1 MLITLCAIAIAI
13 LMELFTPTALTFHPL
28 YLIALML
35 TGGTLIFLGT
45 IFLNT
50 LILNPLNQLEQ
61 KLIPNLMN
69 LLRHNF
75 PLRLGRFLLFLFPL
89 LSFVCVAIL
98 LAVDVP
104 YQKWL
109 FLGWIVTFGLSLDVL
124 RDSWLRLVNFLNP
137 TYLVEHFSQEAK
149 IAIQNDKDQ
158 TLWQS
163 LDGLSEICLRSV
175 EKSKLALSAQTL
187 QTFPPII
194 HAFFASSKSI
204 AHFNA
209 DQTVEKET
217 GRDEASYTIF
227 YLLQRLELI
236 NDKALHNRL
245 ETICRQ
251 MIMTMGKLIVYGAQY
266 DLSMVSFPTH
276 FLTKFGLKAQQHHFD
291 EVAVLTTSTLLEI
304 SKTIIQDIDLTYA
317 DLQDPFRAIINGLAA
332 IARNTFKKD
341 KQTNIKVLT
350 QPLID
355 LKAFFETEKMAKHR
369 DTPVIIQE
377 INGVLEEFQVLEQ
390 MMHSIPTISD
400 LTEMPPAELP

>member
-1 MLITLCAIAIAI
+1 MLITICAIIIAV

-45 IFLNT
+45 IFINT
-50 LILNPLNQLEQ
+50 SILSPLGRLEQ

-69 LLRHNF
+69 LLRHNI
-75 PLRLGRFLLFLFPL
+75 PLRLARFFLFLFPL
-89 LSFVCVAIL
+89 LSFIGVAIL
-98 LAVDVP
+98 LAVDIP

-109 FLGWIVTFGLSLDVL
+109 FLGWIIAFGLALDLL
-124 RDSWLRLVNFLNP
+124 RDTWLRLVNFLNP
-137 TYLVEHFSQEAK
+137 SYLVDHFAQEAK
-149 IAIQNDKDQ
+149 TAIQNDKDQ
-158 TLWQS
+158 VLWQS
-163 LDGLSEICLRSV
+163 LDGLAEISLRAV
-175 EKSKLALSAQTL
+175 EKSKLALSAQAL

-204 AHFNA
+204 AHVNV

-251 MIMTMGKLIVYGAQY
+251 MVMTMGKIIVYGAQY

-304 SKTIIQDIDLTYA
+304 AKTITQDIDLTYA
-317 DLQDPFRAIINGLAA
+317 DLQEPFRAIINGLAA

-355 LKAFFETEKMAKHR
+355 LKKMFETEKMTKHR

-377 INGVLEEFQVLEQ
+377 INGVLDEFQVLEQ

-400 LTEMPPAELP
+400 LTETPPLP

>member
-13 LMELFTPTALTFHPL
+13 LMEMFTPTALTFHPL

-50 LILNPLNQLEQ
+50 LILSPLNQLEQ

-109 FLGWIVTFGLSLDVL
+109 FLGWIVAFGLSLDVL
-124 RDSWLRLVNFLNP
+124 RDTWLRLVNFLNP
-137 TYLVEHFSQEAK
+137 IYLVEHFSQEAK
-149 IAIQNDKDQ
+149 TAIQNDKDQ

-163 LDGLSEICLRSV
+163 LDGLAEICLRAV
-175 EKSKLALSAQTL
+175 EKSKLALSTQAL

-204 AHFNA
+204 AHLNV

-251 MIMTMGKLIVYGAQY
+251 MIMTMGKLIVYGAKY

-304 SKTIIQDIDLTYA
+304 SKTIIQDIDLAYA
-317 DLQDPFRAIINGLAA
+317 DLQEPFRAIINGLAA

-355 LKAFFETEKMAKHR
+355 LKKFFETEKMAKHR

-400 LTEMPPAELP
+400 LTEMPPTELP